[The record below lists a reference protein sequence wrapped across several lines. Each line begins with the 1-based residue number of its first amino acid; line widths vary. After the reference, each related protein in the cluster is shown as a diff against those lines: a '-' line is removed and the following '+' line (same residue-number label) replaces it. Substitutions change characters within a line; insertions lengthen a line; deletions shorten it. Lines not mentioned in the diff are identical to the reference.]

1 VLHLCIKISIVRY
14 TIRALGPKLTE
25 ARFEQLT
32 QGRYVIVKRPAVE
45 PVTHDAVTIRPTMPP
60 VCLPCVCVAATDAF
74 RLWQQ
79 FAYKPAPHWSCFVVN
94 STLWRVHYFQTGRS
108 EVFWASKKICP
119 RPRPTHTLVKYWY
132 VFTGQRQHGESPARE
147 SSGTKVQVYL
157 SALETLC
164 FVLTFTWHLGHLLRH
179 CPERNYRSKNSK

>member
-1 VLHLCIKISIVRY
+1 MLHLCIKISVVPY

-25 ARFEQLT
+25 ARFEQVT
-32 QGRYVIVKRPAVE
+32 QGRYVIVKRPTVE

-79 FAYKPAPHWSCFVVN
+79 FAYKTRTALIVCFVVN
-94 STLWRVHYFQTGRS
+94 STLLGVHYFQTGCS

-119 RPRPTHTLVKYWY
+119 RPPHTLVKFCY

-147 SSGTKVQVYL
+147 SPGTKVKVYL
-157 SALETLC
+157 SAL
-164 FVLTFTWHLGHLLRH
+164 
-179 CPERNYRSKNSK
+179 